1 MCTLPHC
8 GRHRNC
14 RFKPDNLDL
23 FVLRSS
29 LALLMF
35 LDHMYR
41 ACAETHV
48 FNVLGGGCHHDEG
61 SVQQHYLSARLGPS
75 PQTRPHRCGGNH
87 DSFMLSAISR
97 MDSHV
102 CDVFRTLIMLMIGY

>member
-1 MCTLPHC
+1 MFFT
-8 GRHRNC
+8 
-14 RFKPDNLDL
+14 
-23 FVLRSS
+23 SS
-29 LALLMF
+29 PALLMF
-35 LDHMYR
+35 LDHIYR
-41 ACAETHV
+41 ACAETYI

-75 PQTRPHRCGGNH
+75 LQTRPHRCGGNR